1 MLRITK
7 NGDNLEIKNVVCFFV
22 SSEVPA
28 PYEEVKKLKEEDWS
42 YQDYLTVAC
51 HKLKYNLIWLNKK
64 FVQCVYKDNVINM
77 VAIYHYY
84 GSYIDI

>member
-22 SSEVPA
+22 ASEKPLA
-28 PYEEVKKLKEEDWS
+28 YEEVKKLKEEDWN

-51 HKLKYNLIWLNKK
+51 HKLKYNLIWFNKK
-64 FVQCVYKDNVINM
+64 FV
-77 VAIYHYY
+77 
-84 GSYIDI
+84 

>member
-1 MLRITK
+1 MIRITR

-22 SSEVPA
+22 SNEVPL

-51 HKLKYNLIWLNKK
+51 HKLKYNLIWLNKM
-64 FVQCVYKDNVINM
+64 FVLC
-77 VAIYHYY
+77 IY
-84 GSYIDI
+84 